1 MDTTRLAKIAKAL
14 ADPTRLRIYQEIAKK
29 GECFCGELV
38 EMEDVAPGTIS
49 HHLKI
54 LADADLIESR
64 RDGQFIYNKAKPET
78 MKEFTKTLNKLSNS
92 APRSVRS

>member
-1 MDTTRLAKIAKAL
+1 MDTNRLAKIAKAL
-14 ADPTRLRIYQEIAKK
+14 GDPTRLRIYQEIAQK

-38 EMEDVAPGTIS
+38 EMGDVAPGTIS

-64 RDGQFIYNKAKPET
+64 RDGQFIYNKARPET
-78 MKEFTKTLNKLSNS
+78 MKEFGKLLNKLSHTAS
-92 APRSVRS
+92 RKGRS

>member
-1 MDTTRLAKIAKAL
+1 MDAAKLSKIAKAL
-14 ADPTRLRIYQEIAKK
+14 ADPTRLRIYQEIAQK
-29 GECFCGELV
+29 GECFCGQLV

-64 RDGQFIYNKAKPET
+64 REGQFIYNKIKPET
-78 MKEFTKTLNKLSNS
+78 VKEFGKSLSELS
-92 APRSVRS
+92 KCPARTGRS